1 MVQSSGKLEKRKS
14 ICDSMRKR
22 DQEDL
27 TFGIRSVIEA
37 IKQGKTINK
46 ILLQKGLTGEL
57 VKELLILVNKE
68 KIIVQKVPIQKLNH
82 MVKKNHQGVIAMIS
96 PVVYHQIDWL
106 VQEIYE
112 KGEDPF
118 ILILDRVKDV
128 RNFGAIARTAECFGV
143 HAIVI
148 PSKDSALITNDAVK
162 TSAGALF
169 KIPVCKVSSLTDA
182 VDFLI
187 GSGLKVF
194 ACTEKSETLI
204 NKVKSSGPKALIMGS
219 EEDGVDHK
227 LLKMT
232 DVNFKIPMTG
242 GIASLNVSVACGI
255 AIHKLISK

>member
-1 MVQSSGKLEKRKS
+1 MIKT
-14 ICDSMRKR
+14 IT
-22 DQEDL
+22 EDL

-57 VKELLILVNKE
+57 IKELLVLVQKE
-68 KIIVQKVPIQKLNH
+68 NIVVQKVPVQKLNH

-96 PVVYHQIDWL
+96 PVDYHQIDWL
-106 VQEIYE
+106 VQQVYE

-169 KIPVCKVSSLTDA
+169 KIPVCKVTSLNAA
-182 VDFLI
+182 VDFLK
-187 GSGLKVF
+187 GCGLKIF
-194 ACTEKSETLI
+194 SCTEKSDTLI
-204 NKVKSSGPKALIMGS
+204 NKVETTGPKALIMGS
-219 EEDGVDHK
+219 EQDGVD
-227 LLKMT
+227 
-232 DVNFKIPMTG
+232 
-242 GIASLNVSVACGI
+242 
-255 AIHKLISK
+255 

>member
-1 MVQSSGKLEKRKS
+1 MNKTFT
-14 ICDSMRKR
+14 
-22 DQEDL
+22 EDL

-57 VKELLILVNKE
+57 IKELLVLVHKE
-68 KIIVQKVPIQKLNH
+68 NIVVQKVPVQKLNH

-96 PVVYHQIDWL
+96 PVAYHEIDWM
-106 VQEIYE
+106 VQQVYE

-169 KIPVCKVSSLTDA
+169 KIPVCKVTSLNAA
-182 VDFLI
+182 VDFLK
-187 GSGLKVF
+187 GCGLKIF
-194 ACTEKSETLI
+194 SCTEKSETLI
-204 NKVKSSGPKALIMGS
+204 NRVETTGPKALIMGS
-219 EEDGVDHK
+219 EEDGVAPQLIK
-227 LLKMT
+227 SS
-232 DVNFKIPMTG
+232 DVNFQIPMSG
-242 GIASLNVSVACGI
+242 SIASLNVSVACGI
-255 AIHKLISK
+255 AIHKLMGK

>member
-1 MVQSSGKLEKRKS
+1 MNKK
-14 ICDSMRKR
+14 IT
-22 DQEDL
+22 EDL

-57 VKELLILVNKE
+57 IKELLVLVHKE
-68 KIIVQKVPIQKLNH
+68 NIVVQKVPVQKLNH

-96 PVVYHQIDWL
+96 PVAYHQIDWL
-106 VQEIYE
+106 VQQVYE

-169 KIPVCKVSSLTDA
+169 KIPVCKVTSLNAA
-182 VDFLI
+182 VDFLK
-187 GSGLKVF
+187 GCGLKIF
-194 ACTEKSETLI
+194 SCTEKSDTLI
-204 NKVKSSGPKALIMGS
+204 NKVETNGPKALIMGS
-219 EEDGVDHK
+219 EQDGVDSQLIK
-227 LLKMT
+227 AS

-242 GIASLNVSVACGI
+242 SIASLNVSVACGI
-255 AIHKLISK
+255 AIHKLMG

>member
-1 MVQSSGKLEKRKS
+1 MNKT
-14 ICDSMRKR
+14 IT
-22 DQEDL
+22 EDL

-57 VKELLILVNKE
+57 IKELLVLVHKE
-68 KIIVQKVPIQKLNH
+68 NIVVQKVPVQKLNH

-96 PVVYHQIDWL
+96 PVAYHEIDWL
-106 VQEIYE
+106 VQQVYE

-148 PSKDSALITNDAVK
+148 PSKDSALVTNDAVK

-169 KIPVCKVSSLTDA
+169 KIPVCKVTSLNAA
-182 VDFLI
+182 VDFLK
-187 GSGLKVF
+187 GCGLKIF
-194 ACTEKSETLI
+194 SCTEKSETLI
-204 NKVKSSGPKALIMGS
+204 NKVESSGPKALIMGS
-219 EEDGVDHK
+219 EEDGVDSQLIK
-227 LLKMT
+227 AS

-242 GIASLNVSVACGI
+242 SIASLNVSVACGI
-255 AIHKLISK
+255 AIHKLMSK

>member
-1 MVQSSGKLEKRKS
+1 MNKT
-14 ICDSMRKR
+14 IT
-22 DQEDL
+22 EDL

-57 VKELLILVNKE
+57 IKELLVLVHKE
-68 KIIVQKVPIQKLNH
+68 NIVVQKVPVQKLNH

-96 PVVYHQIDWL
+96 PVAYHEIDWL
-106 VQEIYE
+106 VQQVYE

-148 PSKDSALITNDAVK
+148 PNKDSALITNDAVK

-169 KIPVCKVSSLTDA
+169 KIPVCKVTSLNAA
-182 VDFLI
+182 VDFLK
-187 GSGLKVF
+187 GCGLKIF
-194 ACTEKSETLI
+194 SCTEKSDTVI
-204 NKVKSSGPKALIMGS
+204 NKVESSGPKALIMGS
-219 EEDGVDHK
+219 EEDGVDSQLIK
-227 LLKMT
+227 AS

-242 GIASLNVSVACGI
+242 SIASLNVSVACGI
-255 AIHKLISK
+255 AIHKLMSK

>member
-1 MVQSSGKLEKRKS
+1 
-14 ICDSMRKR
+14 MRKR
-22 DQEDL
+22 NQEDI

-37 IKQGKTINK
+37 IKQGKTVNK

-57 VKELLILVNKE
+57 VKELLTHVNKE
-68 KIIVQKVPIQKLNH
+68 KIIVHKVPVQKLNH

-96 PVVYHQIDWL
+96 PVAYHQIDWM
-106 VQEIYE
+106 VQQVYE

-128 RNFGAIARTAECFGV
+128 RNFGAIARTAECLGV

-169 KIPVCKVSSLTDA
+169 KIPVCKVTSLTA
-182 VDFLI
+182 ALDFLK
-187 GSGLKVF
+187 GCGLKVF
-194 ACTEKSETLI
+194 ACTEKSKNLI
-204 NKVKSSGPKALIMGS
+204 NKVESIGPRALIIGS

-227 LLKMT
+227 LLKMA
-232 DVNFKIPMTG
+232 DVNFKIPMSG
-242 GIASLNVSVACGI
+242 SIASLNVSVACGI
-255 AIHKLISK
+255 AIHHFMRN

>member
-1 MVQSSGKLEKRKS
+1 MNK
-14 ICDSMRKR
+14 IIT
-22 DQEDL
+22 EDL

-57 VKELLILVNKE
+57 IKELLALVYKE
-68 KIIVQKVPIQKLNH
+68 NIVVQKVPVQKLNN

-96 PVVYHQIDWL
+96 PVAYHEIDWM
-106 VQEIYE
+106 VQQVYE

-169 KIPVCKVSSLTDA
+169 KIPVCKVTNLNSA
-182 VDFLI
+182 VDFLK
-187 GSGLKVF
+187 GCGLKIF
-194 ACTEKSETLI
+194 SCTEKSDTLI
-204 NKVKSSGPKALIMGS
+204 NMVESAGPKALIMGS
-219 EEDGVDHK
+219 EEDGVDSQLIK
-227 LLKMT
+227 AS
-232 DVNFKIPMTG
+232 DVNFKIPMFGT
-242 GIASLNVSVACGI
+242 IASLNVSVACGI
-255 AIHKLISK
+255 AIHKLMVK

>member
-1 MVQSSGKLEKRKS
+1 MNKT
-14 ICDSMRKR
+14 IT
-22 DQEDL
+22 EDL

-57 VKELLILVNKE
+57 IKELLVLVHKE
-68 KIIVQKVPIQKLNH
+68 NIVVQKVPVQKLNH
-82 MVKKNHQGVIAMIS
+82 MVKKNHQGVVAMIS
-96 PVVYHQIDWL
+96 PVAYHQIDWL
-106 VQEIYE
+106 VQQVYE

-148 PSKDSALITNDAVK
+148 PSKDSALVTNDAIK

-169 KIPVCKVSSLTDA
+169 KIPVCKVTSLNAA
-182 VDFLI
+182 VDFLK
-187 GSGLKVF
+187 GCGLKIF
-194 ACTEKSETLI
+194 SCTEKSDTFI
-204 NKVKSSGPKALIMGS
+204 NKVESFGPKALIMGS
-219 EEDGVDHK
+219 EEDGVDSNLIK
-227 LLKMT
+227 AS

-242 GIASLNVSVACGI
+242 SIASLNVSVACGI
-255 AIHKLISK
+255 AIHKLMG

>member
-1 MVQSSGKLEKRKS
+1 MNKK
-14 ICDSMRKR
+14 IT
-22 DQEDL
+22 EDL

-46 ILLQKGLTGEL
+46 ILLQKGLSGEL
-57 VKELLILVNKE
+57 IKELLALVHKE
-68 KIIVQKVPIQKLNH
+68 NIVVQKVPVQKLNH

-96 PVVYHQIDWL
+96 PVAYHQIDWL
-106 VQEIYE
+106 VQQVYE

-169 KIPVCKVSSLTDA
+169 KIPVCKVTSLNAA
-182 VDFLI
+182 VDFLK
-187 GSGLKVF
+187 GCGLKIF
-194 ACTEKSETLI
+194 SCTEKSDTLI
-204 NKVKSSGPKALIMGS
+204 NKVETTGPKALIMGS
-219 EEDGVDHK
+219 EQDGVDSQLIK
-227 LLKMT
+227 AS

-242 GIASLNVSVACGI
+242 SIASLNVSVACGI
-255 AIHKLISK
+255 AIHKLMSK

>member
-1 MVQSSGKLEKRKS
+1 MNKK
-14 ICDSMRKR
+14 IT
-22 DQEDL
+22 EDL

-46 ILLQKGLTGEL
+46 IFLQKGLNGEL
-57 VKELLILVNKE
+57 IKELLVLVHKE
-68 KIIVQKVPIQKLNH
+68 NIVVQKVPVQKLNH

-96 PVVYHQIDWL
+96 PVAYHQIDWL
-106 VQEIYE
+106 VQQVYE

-169 KIPVCKVSSLTDA
+169 KIPVCKVTSLNAA
-182 VDFLI
+182 VDFLK
-187 GSGLKVF
+187 GCGLKIF
-194 ACTEKSETLI
+194 SCTEKSDTLI
-204 NKVKSSGPKALIMGS
+204 NKVESSGPKALIMGS
-219 EEDGVDHK
+219 EQDGVDSQLIK
-227 LLKMT
+227 AS

-242 GIASLNVSVACGI
+242 SIASLNVSVACGI
-255 AIHKLISK
+255 AIHKLMSK

>member
-1 MVQSSGKLEKRKS
+1 
-14 ICDSMRKR
+14 MRKR

-68 KIIVQKVPIQKLNH
+68 KIIVQKVPTQKLNH

-96 PVVYHQIDWL
+96 PVAYHQIDLL
-106 VQEIYE
+106 VQEVYE

-143 HAIVI
+143 
-148 PSKDSALITNDAVK
+148 
-162 TSAGALF
+162 
-169 KIPVCKVSSLTDA
+169 
-182 VDFLI
+182 
-187 GSGLKVF
+187 
-194 ACTEKSETLI
+194 
-204 NKVKSSGPKALIMGS
+204 M
-219 EEDGVDHK
+219 
-227 LLKMT
+227 LL
-232 DVNFKIPMTG
+232 
-242 GIASLNVSVACGI
+242 
-255 AIHKLISK
+255 

>member
-1 MVQSSGKLEKRKS
+1 MIKT
-14 ICDSMRKR
+14 IT
-22 DQEDL
+22 EDL

-57 VKELLILVNKE
+57 IKELLVLVHKE
-68 KIIVQKVPIQKLNH
+68 NIVVQKVPVQKLNH

-96 PVVYHQIDWL
+96 PVDYHQIDWL
-106 VQEIYE
+106 VQQVYE

-118 ILILDRVKDV
+118 VLILDRVKDV

-169 KIPVCKVSSLTDA
+169 KIPVCKVTSLNAA
-182 VDFLI
+182 VDFLK
-187 GSGLKVF
+187 GCGLKVF

-204 NKVKSSGPKALIMGS
+204 NKVESTGPKALIIGS
-219 EEDGVDHK
+219 EEDGVDSQLIK
-227 LLKMT
+227 AS
-232 DVNFKIPMTG
+232 DVNFKIPMSG
-242 GIASLNVSVACGI
+242 SIASLNVSVACGI
-255 AIHKLISK
+255 AIHKLIRS

>member
-1 MVQSSGKLEKRKS
+1 MNKT
-14 ICDSMRKR
+14 IT
-22 DQEDL
+22 EDL

-46 ILLQKGLTGEL
+46 ILLQKGLSGEL
-57 VKELLILVNKE
+57 IKELLALVHKE
-68 KIIVQKVPIQKLNH
+68 NIVVQKVPVQKLNH

-96 PVVYHQIDWL
+96 PVAYHQIDWL
-106 VQEIYE
+106 VQQVYE

-169 KIPVCKVSSLTDA
+169 KIPVCKVTSLNAA
-182 VDFLI
+182 VDFLK
-187 GSGLKVF
+187 GCGLKIF
-194 ACTEKSETLI
+194 SCTEKSDTLI
-204 NKVKSSGPKALIMGS
+204 NKVETSGPKALIMGS
-219 EEDGVDHK
+219 EEDGVDSNLIK
-227 LLKMT
+227 AS

-242 GIASLNVSVACGI
+242 SIASLNVSVACGI

>member
-1 MVQSSGKLEKRKS
+1 MNKT
-14 ICDSMRKR
+14 IT
-22 DQEDL
+22 EDL

-57 VKELLILVNKE
+57 IKELLVLVHREN
-68 KIIVQKVPIQKLNH
+68 IIVQKVPVQKLNH

-96 PVVYHQIDWL
+96 PVAYHEIDWL
-106 VQEIYE
+106 VQQVYE

-148 PSKDSALITNDAVK
+148 PSKDSALVTNDAVK

-169 KIPVCKVSSLTDA
+169 KIPVCKVTSLNAA
-182 VDFLI
+182 VDFLK
-187 GSGLKVF
+187 GCGLKIF
-194 ACTEKSETLI
+194 SCTEKSETLI
-204 NKVKSSGPKALIMGS
+204 NKVESTGPKALIMGS
-219 EEDGVDHK
+219 EEDGVDSQLIK
-227 LLKMT
+227 AS
-232 DVNFKIPMTG
+232 DVNFKIPMSG
-242 GIASLNVSVACGI
+242 SIASLNVSVACGI
-255 AIHKLISK
+255 AIHQLIS

>member
-1 MVQSSGKLEKRKS
+1 MNKTFT
-14 ICDSMRKR
+14 
-22 DQEDL
+22 EDL

-57 VKELLILVNKE
+57 IKELLVLVHKE
-68 KIIVQKVPIQKLNH
+68 NIVVQKVPVQKLNH

-96 PVVYHQIDWL
+96 PVAYHQIDWL
-106 VQEIYE
+106 VQQVYE

-169 KIPVCKVSSLTDA
+169 KIPVCKVTSLTSA
-182 VDFLI
+182 LDFLK
-187 GSGLKVF
+187 GCGLKVY
-194 ACTEKSETLI
+194 ACSEKSETLI
-204 NKVKSSGPKALIMGS
+204 DKLETTGPKALIMGS
-219 EEDGVDHK
+219 EQDGVDSQLIK
-227 LLKMT
+227 AS

-242 GIASLNVSVACGI
+242 SIASLNVSVACGI
-255 AIHKLISK
+255 AIHKLMNN